1 MRIGIGYDI
10 HRTVKGRKLMLGGV
24 LIPSDMG
31 SLGHSD
37 ADVLI
42 HAICDAILGAL
53 GKPDIGEYF
62 PDTDPKYKG
71 ISSAILLKKVGRIAR
86 KNEYAVNNL
95 DSTIILE
102 KPRLSPFKNRIR
114 ETIAEILNI
123 SPAVVNVKAK
133 TNEGLGDIGK
143 NKAIAAYAVVSLKKL

>member
-10 HRTVKGRKLMLGGV
+10 HRTAKGRKLMLGGV

-123 SPAVVNVKAK
+123 SPTVVNVKAK

>member
-1 MRIGIGYDI
+1 MRVGIGYDI
-10 HRTVKGRKLMLGGV
+10 HRTAKGRKLMLGGV

-53 GKPDIGEYF
+53 GKPDIGEHF

-86 KNEYAVNNL
+86 KNGYAINNL
-95 DSTIILE
+95 DSTVILE

-123 SPAVVNVKAK
+123 SPAAVNVKAK

-143 NKAIAAYAVVSLKKL
+143 NNAVVAYAIVSLTKL